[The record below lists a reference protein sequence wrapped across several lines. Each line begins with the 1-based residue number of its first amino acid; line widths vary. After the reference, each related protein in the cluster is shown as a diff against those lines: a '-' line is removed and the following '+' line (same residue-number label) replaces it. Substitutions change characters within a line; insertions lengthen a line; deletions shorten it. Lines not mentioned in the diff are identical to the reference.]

1 VPTYVYAITRA
12 DHPLRLDGVSGVGD
26 PPADLRTVTARD
38 LTAVVSEA
46 PPGLRAKRRD
56 VMAHQSVVERLMDDG
71 ATLPMRFGL
80 LGPDDDQVAAV
91 LEQEQSGY
99 RERLAELEGHVEF
112 HLKAS
117 RDEDDLLREI
127 MIRNDEIRRLNERTR
142 EDPSAQQERVALG
155 EMVSDA
161 VTARRQ
167 SEADELVALLEPAAA
182 RTARGEA
189 ATSVFLNVSFL
200 VADEEAAAFTR
211 LVREEAERRGNTYQL
226 TLTGPLPPYSFV

>member
-1 VPTYVYAITRA
+1 MPTYVYAITRA
-12 DHPLRLDGVSGVGD
+12 DHPLRLDGVDGVGD
-26 PPADLRTVTARD
+26 PPAHLRTVTARN
-38 LTAVVSEA
+38 LAAVVSEA

-56 VMAHQSVVERLMDDG
+56 VLAHQNVIERLMDDG

-91 LEQEQSGY
+91 LEQEQTGY
-99 RERLAELEGHVEF
+99 SERLAELDGHVEF
-112 HLKAS
+112 HLKVS

-127 MIRNDEIRRLNERTR
+127 MTQSDEIRRLNERTR
-142 EDPSAQQERVALG
+142 IDPSAHQERVALG

-167 SEADELVALLEPAAA
+167 SEAEELVALLEPAAA
-182 RTARGEA
+182 RTARGEPA
-189 ATSVFLNVSFL
+189 ASVFLTMSFL
-200 VADEEAAAFTR
+200 VKDDEAAAFSR
-211 LVREEAERRGNTYQL
+211 LVREEAERRGTAYRL